1 MVPSLPR
8 FSAMKYEEGFIR
20 FIVLAFSASV
30 IWLKTSFNSFI
41 SGSCEMFE
49 AAFFAITGQV

>member
-1 MVPSLPR
+1 
-8 FSAMKYEEGFIR
+8 MKYEEGFIR